1 MLAQNMISYLRDIIS
16 CLQQVLFW
24 KNTLKIYM
32 IFVAFK
38 SSIFSWYEILV
49 LLFNLNPLYLI
60 SEKNIVLY
68 LDL

>member
-1 MLAQNMISYLRDIIS
+1 
-16 CLQQVLFW
+16 
-24 KNTLKIYM
+24 M

-38 SSIFSWYEILV
+38 SSIFIWYEILV